1 MSKFYQQDYVTA
13 QEFFLRYT
21 SNFHGSNYIKS
32 ANHKLFLISLL
43 TDSTD
48 NISKY
53 RNLVLEK
60 GNALIDE
67 DMQAMRDIQNNK
79 KINIEL
85 LNSRILFDGDG
96 CTLTREIILAIICC
110 SNCIVVTRDV
120 AMSA

>member
-1 MSKFYQQDYVTA
+1 MDFQSSKEFDFHYLDYLYAMSKFYQQDYVTA

-32 ANHKLFLISLL
+32 ANHKLFLISFL
-43 TDSTD
+43 TDSAD

-67 DMQAMRDIQNNK
+67 DDLTLAATLISK
-79 KINIEL
+79 AV
-85 LNSRILFDGDG
+85 DGFSK
-96 CTLTREIILAIICC
+96 LT
-110 SNCIVVTRDV
+110 VFVT
-120 AMSA
+120 